1 MRIWPFRP
9 SRAEEDADRLL
20 DAVMAASRRP
30 AWFGEGRTPDTMEGR
45 FEAMAVNAG
54 LALIRV
60 QAEPGAEPLAQ
71 SFTDKLFRHFDAGL
85 REAGV
90 GDTTVPKKM
99 RGLASSFYGRLQ
111 AYGMAIKAGDSS
123 LAEALVRNV
132 GASEA
137 FAQRLADHLRETA
150 RLQAEAP
157 VAALTT
163 PSGWPELAP

>member
-9 SRAEEDADRLL
+9 SRAEKDAEQLL
-20 DAVMAASRRP
+20 EAVLAASRRP
-30 AWFGEGRTPDTMEGR
+30 AWFGEGRIPDTMEGR
-45 FEAMAVNAG
+45 FEAMALNAG

-60 QAEPGAEPLAQ
+60 QAEPGSEPLAQ

-111 AYGMAIKAGDSS
+111 AYGTALKTSDDA
-123 LAEALVRNV
+123 LVEALTRNTGV
-132 GASEA
+132 DEG
-137 FAQRLADHLRETA
+137 FARTLAPHLRETA
-150 RLQAEAP
+150 RRQAEAP
-157 VAALTT
+157 VVALMDAAA
-163 PSGWPELAP
+163 WPELIR

>member
-1 MRIWPFRP
+1 M
-9 SRAEEDADRLL
+9 
-20 DAVMAASRRP
+20 
-30 AWFGEGRTPDTMEGR
+30 PDTMEGR

-60 QAEPGAEPLAQ
+60 QADPGTETLAQ

-111 AYGMAIKAGDSS
+111 AYGAALTAGDDA
-123 LAEALVRNV
+123 LTEALTRNT
-132 GASEA
+132 GASEG
-137 FAQRLADHLRETA
+137 FVRTLAPHLRETA
-150 RLQAEAP
+150 RRQAEAP
-157 VAALTT
+157 VSALLAPAA
-163 PSGWPELAP
+163 WPELMG

>member
-20 DAVMAASRRP
+20 EAVLAASRRP
-30 AWFGEGRTPDTMEGR
+30 AWFGAGRIPDTMEGR

-60 QAEPGAEPLAQ
+60 QAEAGAEPLAQ

-111 AYGMAIKAGDSS
+111 AYGTALQAGDST
-123 LAEALVRNV
+123 LAEAIARNT
-132 GASEA
+132 GAPA
-137 FAQRLADHLRETA
+137 PFADRLAPHLRETA
-150 RLQAEAP
+150 RRQAEAP
-157 VAALTT
+157 VSALMEAV
-163 PSGWPELAP
+163 GWPEFAG

>member
-20 DAVMAASRRP
+20 AAVLVASRRP
-30 AWFGEGRTPDTMEGR
+30 AWFGAGRIPDTMEGR

-60 QAEPGAEPLAQ
+60 QAEAGAEPLAQ

-111 AYGMAIKAGDSS
+111 AYGTALQAADST
-123 LAEALVRNV
+123 LAEAIVRNT
-132 GASEA
+132 GASA
-137 FAQRLADHLRETA
+137 PFADRLALHLQETA
-150 RLQAEAP
+150 RRQAEAP
-157 VAALTT
+157 VSALMEAV
-163 PSGWPELAP
+163 GWPEFAG

>member
-20 DAVMAASRRP
+20 EAVLAASRRP
-30 AWFGEGRTPDTMEGR
+30 AWFGEGRIGDTMEGR
-45 FEAMAVNAG
+45 FEAMAVNAV
-54 LALIRV
+54 LAQMRL

-99 RGLASSFYGRLQ
+99 KGLAASFYGRLQ
-111 AYGMAIKAGDSS
+111 AYGAALQADGEG
-123 LAEALVRNV
+123 LAAALVRNV
-132 GASEA
+132 NISEP
-137 FAQRLADHLRETA
+137 FAARLATHMQQTA
-150 RLQAEAP
+150 GRQAEAP
-157 VAALTT
+157 VSALMG
-163 PSGWPELAP
+163 PAGWPGLAE